1 MAESKADKVDV
12 KDVKDVKKVEKVEEV
27 EKVEPV
33 EKVKEVKD
41 VKKVEK
47 VKDVEKV
54 KEVKD
59 VEKVEPAKPAVGKS
73 AVAKSKI
80 PAGRYHYALGRR
92 KTSTAR
98 VRLLNGSGAIKI
110 NGQSADD
117 YLAQSQP
124 LLAELHQPFVA
135 VGVTDKFDVSAKVR
149 GGGHHGQVGAVK
161 LGIARTLV
169 ITDPDYKDTL
179 KRHDLLGRDPRAKE
193 RKKFGLKG
201 ARKQRQFTKR

>member
-1 MAESKADKVDV
+1 MAEPKADKVDV
-12 KDVKDVKKVEKVEEV
+12 KDVKDVEKAKEAKEVEEV
-27 EKVEPV
+27 EK
-33 EKVKEVKD
+33 
-41 VKKVEK
+41 
-47 VKDVEKV
+47 
-54 KEVKD
+54 
-59 VEKVEPAKPAVGKS
+59 AKS
-73 AVAKSKI
+73 AVTKPAAAKTKI

-98 VRLLNGSGAIKI
+98 VRLLNGSGAINI
-110 NGQSADD
+110 NGQPAAD

-135 VGVTDKFDVSAKVR
+135 IGVTDKFDVSAKVR